1 MSSPGDPFSELVGA
15 IRLTLHETARA
26 VLMCFECG
34 KLTTLDDGATDVVP
48 RCTERAAP
56 SLHNVR
62 RSNRRLE
69 KQRPRA
75 LGREGG
81 LAMAAPVGVRH
92 TVILYRL
99 GVGDVASFD
108 IRDKD
113 VPADAQLLR
122 IRHQAAL
129 AHGAAIVD
137 LDATDSARQ
146 PTFLVH
152 VLGVRLE
159 GEATDMQAQ
168 TTVTWAHHDADD
180 EGRRSLNRALLALAD
195 GRLED
200 VVVPAN
206 VAVEVTLTRVLSEH
220 LGRVGISRE
229 RVRDFMT
236 AAATYSHQL
245 NVLLPAVLHERGA
258 RRMPDHIRGLLNR
271 LRDLRNDVGHRGESR
286 TALTRDV
293 VGECLAAAVFGF
305 HYVQLAGEVLAG
317 RAHQ

>member
-1 MSSPGDPFSELVGA
+1 
-15 IRLTLHETARA
+15 
-26 VLMCFECG
+26 
-34 KLTTLDDGATDVVP
+34 
-48 RCTERAAP
+48 
-56 SLHNVR
+56 
-62 RSNRRLE
+62 
-69 KQRPRA
+69 
-75 LGREGG
+75 
-81 LAMAAPVGVRH
+81 
-92 TVILYRL
+92 
-99 GVGDVASFD
+99 
-108 IRDKD
+108 
-113 VPADAQLLR
+113 
-122 IRHQAAL
+122 
-129 AHGAAIVD
+129 D

-305 HYVQLAGEVLAG
+305 HYVRLAGEVLAG

>member
-15 IRLTLHETARA
+15 IRLTVQETARA
-26 VLMCFECG
+26 ALMCFECG

-48 RCTERAAP
+48 RALRGQPPRCTTCGAAIDVWRN
-56 SLHNVR
+56 SVL
-62 RSNRRLE
+62 
-69 KQRPRA
+69 A
-75 LGREGG
+75 LSAREGG
-81 LAMAAPVGVRH
+81 LAMAAQVGARH

-168 TTVTWAHHDADD
+168 TTVTWAHHDA
-180 EGRRSLNRALLALAD
+180 
-195 GRLED
+195 
-200 VVVPAN
+200 
-206 VAVEVTLTRVLSEH
+206 
-220 LGRVGISRE
+220 
-229 RVRDFMT
+229 
-236 AAATYSHQL
+236 
-245 NVLLPAVLHERGA
+245 
-258 RRMPDHIRGLLNR
+258 
-271 LRDLRNDVGHRGESR
+271 
-286 TALTRDV
+286 
-293 VGECLAAAVFGF
+293 
-305 HYVQLAGEVLAG
+305 
-317 RAHQ
+317 